1 MGYMKT
7 IASMASTKLDLK
19 VNLTMIRAI
28 ISRAE
33 RKDLQVIDFRGETWT
48 LKQMR
53 GMEAILSSELKKKY
67 NDKIDSTTTT
77 V

>member
-1 MGYMKT
+1 MKT

-33 RKDLQVIDFRGETWT
+33 RKNSQVVDFRGETWT
-48 LKQMR
+48 LKQMK

-67 NDKIDSTTTT
+67 NDKIDSTTTIA
-77 V
+77 

>member
-1 MGYMKT
+1 
-7 IASMASTKLDLK
+7 
-19 VNLTMIRAI
+19 MIRAI

-33 RKDLQVIDFRGETWT
+33 RKNSQVVNFRGEVWT
-48 LKQMR
+48 LKQMK

-77 V
+77 A